1 MRRIHIFAGLAACA
15 LLVFA
20 SMPATIA
27 APQFKPLLQTSETEP
42 NDGFDT
48 ANEVAVP
55 VSVTGSIEVPPD
67 TPADLDFFWMETDNG
82 REYEFTLAVWNAEDV
97 RLRMRL
103 YNGDKGFIKSSSS
116 TSSNTNMAWIANQ
129 GSAYVRVESVNP
141 ITYTVVAQYRLDVEQ
156 VAATPTK
163 TATPPPGAD
172 PYEPNDTREAAYTF
186 PVATSVSATDAN
198 FVPSASDQDW
208 FKYYVKDGRR
218 YRASTTNLTGVDTY
232 LEVFDKDGNRK
243 AGDNDSGGGFASK
256 VEWTA
261 SYNGYYYIR
270 VTNQVSISE
279 SDDTYDLTITEIS
292 AGATSTP
299 APAPTNPDADR
310 CDRTELGNHD
320 FDHACVISS
329 DVSEGFSFVPPP
341 YGGPDNDFFKIWVK
355 PALLY
360 ECYTSNLSPG
370 VDPNM
375 ILYDHNRNAIG
386 GNDDRTPGD
395 FNSYLAYY
403 ATYEGWL
410 YILVGYGDRTP
421 TNVSDSDY
429 TLVCQMDATGQA
441 TATPPPGSTNT
452 PTPTPQAST
461 TPGSVTATS
470 TPTREPAA
478 TSTREALTVRP
489 LTTPTPVPATTPVP
503 RFIPIRLLVYY
514 DGNDDR
520 QPGAGEGV
528 AGISAQAYEV
538 ATNQLLAQDFTDELG
553 NLEFT
558 VAAHG
563 HVRVSVPFFGFSQ
576 LVAGEGASI
585 YLRVP
590 PQSLP
595 GGMP

>member
-27 APQFKPLLQTSETEP
+27 APQLKPLLQTSETEP
-42 NDGFDT
+42 NDSFDT
-48 ANEVAVP
+48 ANEVDIP
-55 VSVTGSIEVPPD
+55 VSVAGSIAVPPD
-67 TPADLDFFWMETDNG
+67 AAADLDYFWMETDIG
-82 REYEFTLAVWNAEDV
+82 REYEFTLAVWNADDV
-97 RLRMRL
+97 RLRMHL
-103 YNGDKGFIKSSSS
+103 YNGDRTYVKVSSS

-129 GSAYVRVESVNP
+129 GSAYVRIES
-141 ITYTVVAQYRLDVEQ
+141 ISALTYTVVAQYRMDVEQ
-156 VAATPTK
+156 VAVTPTP
-163 TATPPPGAD
+163 TNTPPPGAD
-172 PYEPNDTREAAYTF
+172 PYEPNDVREAAYTF

-218 YRASTTNLTGVDTY
+218 YRASTTNLIGVDTY
-232 LEVFDKDGNRK
+232 LEVFDRDGNRK

-256 VEWTA
+256 VEWQA
-261 SYNGYYYIR
+261 SYDGYYYIR

-292 AGATSTP
+292 SSATSTP
-299 APAPTNPDADR
+299 APIPTNPDADR

-320 FDHACVISS
+320 FDHACVISA
-329 DVSEGFSFVPPP
+329 DVSEEFSFVPPP
-341 YGGPDNDFFKIWVK
+341 FGGPDNDFFKVWVK

-386 GNDDRTPGD
+386 GNDDRAPGD
-395 FNSYLAYY
+395 FNSYLSYY

-410 YILVGYGDRTP
+410 YVLVGYGDRTP
-421 TNVSDSDY
+421 TNVSNSDY
-429 TLVCQMDATGQA
+429 TLVCDMQVTGQA
-441 TATPPPGSTNT
+441 TATLAPGSTHTPTSAPQPSTTPGLLTAT
-452 PTPTPQAST
+452 PTPTRELVA
-461 TPGSVTATS
+461 
-470 TPTREPAA
+470 TPTRE
-478 TSTREALTVRP
+478 SLTVRP
-489 LTTPTPVPATTPVP
+489 LTTPTPVPITTPVP
-503 RFIPIRLLVYY
+503 RFIPIRLLIYY

-538 ATNQLLAQDFTDELG
+538 ATNQLLAQDFTDDLG

-558 VAAHG
+558 VSAHG
-563 HVRVSVPFFGFSQ
+563 PVRVSVPFFGFSQ

-590 PQSLP
+590 PQPLP